1 MIEDQK
7 ITPRLSDRFSD
18 LFGSEEP
25 PEENVSPRG
34 YIEESRKLS
43 LNKLLHLAPYS
54 DVLLLQGGQGVGRTS
69 LLKAF
74 IERAATNW
82 RISYVGAST
91 LMNGNTFLRQIGKGF
106 ELSLDSIESEDDLLW
121 EIDRF
126 LHAIGRSGRR
136 AIIIVDDAHLLSDDV
151 IMLMEKILR
160 DERTEDCVSLLLSMR
175 QDQGGKLDRFALLK
189 ERLSYTLTLEPLN
202 KQEVEAYLRHRL
214 AAANPEATAMLND
227 DLISSVYE
235 KSGGI
240 PEEIDALLHGL
251 LAGRKTSKPNVS
263 RAKPI
268 LVGAAVAGVGIVAA
282 VILYYQEEINRLF
295 EVPAEQQATVNV
307 ENQASATA
315 DNDDQLASVVTQM
328 SAVSNPDA
336 AVAMVHLENDESLPI
351 SVPIDDVLDE
361 AANAE
366 VLPEGIELAVV
377 PESQPVVP
385 AMIAPR
391 ADSPLTVQPE
401 PEKQPEKVAA
411 LTVESKSVPEPTS
424 EPAPT
429 PEPPPEPELPAD
441 VKWLF
446 DQPANHYS
454 MQMMALADKNKV
466 LNFVKKWKIADQSA
480 TFPITRRGKTLT
492 VLVYGS
498 YPNRAAADN
507 AAKSLP
513 KSWGVGQP
521 WVRRFSGI
529 LKDYERQ

>member
-54 DVLLLQGGQGVGRTS
+54 DVLLLQGDQGVGRTS

-82 RISYVGAST
+82 RISYVGANT
-91 LMNGNTFLRQIGKGF
+91 LMSGNAFLRQIGKGF

-227 DLISSVYE
+227 DLMSSVYE

-251 LAGRKTSKPNVS
+251 LAGRKTSTPNVS

-268 LVGAAVAGVGIVAA
+268 LAGAAVVGVGIVAA

-307 ENQASATA
+307 ENQANAIA
-315 DNDDQLASVVTQM
+315 ENDDDQLASVVTQM
-328 SAVSNPDA
+328 SAISDPDA
-336 AVAMVHLENDESLPI
+336 GVAVVHLENDESLPI
-351 SVPIDDVLDE
+351 SVPIDEVLDE

-366 VLPEGIELAVV
+366 ALPEGVELATV
-377 PESQPVVP
+377 PESQPVAP
-385 AMIAPR
+385 AVITSR
-391 ADSPLTVQPE
+391 ADSSLAVQPE
-401 PEKQPEKVAA
+401 PEKQPEKIAA
-411 LTVESKSVPEPTS
+411 ITVEAKPEPEPT
-424 EPAPT
+424 PAPM
-429 PEPPPEPELPAD
+429 PEPPPKPELPAD
-441 VKWLF
+441 IQWMF

-480 TFPITRRGKTLT
+480 TFPITRRGKALT

-498 YPNRAAADN
+498 YPNRAAADK

-521 WVRRFSGI
+521 WIRRFSGI

>member
-7 ITPRLSDRFSD
+7 ITPKLSERFSD
-18 LFGSEEP
+18 LFGSEELSKD
-25 PEENVSPRG
+25 NASPRG

-54 DVLLLQGGQGVGRTS
+54 DVLLLQGEQGVGRTS
-69 LLKAF
+69 LLKVF

-91 LMNGNTFLRQIGKGF
+91 LMDGNTFLRQIGKGF
-106 ELSLDSIESEDDLLW
+106 ELSLDSIKSEDDLLW

-151 IMLMEKILR
+151 ILLMEKILR

-175 QDQGGKLDRFALLK
+175 QDQGGKLNRFALLK
-189 ERLSYTLTLEPLN
+189 ERLSYTLTLDPLS
-202 KQEVEAYLRHRL
+202 KQEIEAYLQHRL
-214 AAANPEATAMLND
+214 ADAHPEIRAMLNE
-227 DLISSVYE
+227 DLVSSIYE

-240 PEEIDALLHGL
+240 PEEVDALLHGL
-251 LAGRKTSKPNVS
+251 LVGRKTPKSVGN

-268 LVGAAVAGVGIVAA
+268 LAGAAVVGVGVVAA
-282 VILYYQEEINRLF
+282 VMLYYQEEINSFF
-295 EVPAEQQATVNV
+295 ELPEDQQMTVNAQSELSAAI
-307 ENQASATA
+307 EN
-315 DNDDQLASVVTQM
+315 NDDQLASVVTQM
-328 SAVSNPDA
+328 A
-336 AVAMVHLENDESLPI
+336 AVADPDADVGMVHLENDENLPI
-351 SVPIDDVLDE
+351 SVPID
-361 AANAE
+361 E
-366 VLPEGIELAVV
+366 VLEATVNGEGVPEAIELAAV
-377 PESQPVVP
+377 PEPKSVALAAVESD
-385 AMIAPR
+385 AGLAVR
-391 ADSPLTVQPE
+391 QPE
-401 PEKQPEKVAA
+401 PEKQPEKIAA
-411 LTVESKSVPEPTS
+411 IAVEAKEVPEAKPVPEPL
-424 EPAPT
+424 PVVK
-429 PEPPPEPELPAD
+429 LPAD
-441 VKWLF
+441 IQWML
-446 DQPANHYS
+446 DQPANNYS

-498 YPNRAAADN
+498 YPNRAAADK

-521 WVRRFSGI
+521 WVRRFTGI